1 MIVLTLVLQ
10 DTTKTPKTVKLVF
23 FLAKHVRQLMLASP
37 ACKEHTSMLKL
48 RLAFLVVRLMHILTL
63 WLKPAKCALHL
74 VLHAVAQLIVLVA

>member
-37 ACKEHTSMLKL
+37 AYKEHTSMLKL